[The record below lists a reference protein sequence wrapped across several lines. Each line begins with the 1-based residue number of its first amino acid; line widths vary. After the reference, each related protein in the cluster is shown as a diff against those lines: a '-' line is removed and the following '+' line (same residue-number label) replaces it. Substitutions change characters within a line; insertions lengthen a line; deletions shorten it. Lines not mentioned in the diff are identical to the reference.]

1 VALPF
6 VMQLLRRV
14 VLHGIPDYEATA
26 RGGCTPFLQ
35 VLPAPWQNYKP
46 DLLYNSA
53 WQRPKFETYMPD
65 ANGTIVFEVR
75 LWSDGLRVDRSLRW
89 LLTPFVLRRSTA

>member
-1 VALPF
+1 
-6 VMQLLRRV
+6 MQLLKRV

-35 VLPAPWQNYKP
+35 VLPAPWQQFKP
-46 DLLYNSA
+46 NLYYNSA

-65 ANGTIVFEVR
+65 PSGTIVFEVCTR
-75 LWSDGLRVDRSLRW
+75 RIFRGVLGIFE
-89 LLTPFVLRRSTA
+89 LTRCCCCHVG